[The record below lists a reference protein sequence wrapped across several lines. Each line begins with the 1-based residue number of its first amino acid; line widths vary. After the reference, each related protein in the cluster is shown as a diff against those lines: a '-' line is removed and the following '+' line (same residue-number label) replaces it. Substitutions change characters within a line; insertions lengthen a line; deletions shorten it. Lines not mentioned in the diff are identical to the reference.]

1 MKSNNIHIEETNIL
15 EYIESFKTENKR
27 RISMLI
33 FQSVFIWIVVIIS
46 GIYFA
51 KEISVHGFNTHM
63 IGEVCDISAFIVV
76 ILFVYKKIYAYS
88 KRDYTAPTLQLL
100 KNIRKDYIWVP
111 QKTLIMI
118 FILGLLNVKYFLSPE
133 IHYIRIL
140 IINLIVLTVVFL
152 FQYFYNYP
160 RSQKLSKLIKELEGN

>member
-1 MKSNNIHIEETNIL
+1 METNNIHIKETNIS
-15 EYIESFKTENKR
+15 EYIESFKTENKH
-27 RISMLI
+27 RIAMLI
-33 FQSVFIWIVVIIS
+33 FLSMFIGVVVIIL
-46 GIYFA
+46 GIHFT
-51 KEISVHGFNTHM
+51 KEISEHGFNTHM
-63 IGEVCDISAFIVV
+63 IGEVCDISAFIVA
-76 ILFVYKKIYAYS
+76 ILFAYKKIYAYN

-100 KNIRKDYIWVP
+100 KNIRKDYIWVS

-152 FQYFYNYP
+152 VQYFYNYP
-160 RSQKLSKLIKELEGN
+160 RSQKLSKLIKELEDN